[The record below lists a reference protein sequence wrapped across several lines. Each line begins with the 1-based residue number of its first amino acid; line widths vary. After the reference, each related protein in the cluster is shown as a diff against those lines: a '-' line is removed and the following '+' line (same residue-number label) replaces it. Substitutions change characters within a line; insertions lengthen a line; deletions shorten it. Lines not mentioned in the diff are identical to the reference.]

1 MANLIQFRRGSA
13 ANWSSVNPILAQG
26 EVGVETDELGT
37 EDVKE
42 KIGDGVT
49 AWNSLPYRPTGSSE
63 TTETIKQKR
72 PIKTINN
79 ESLEGVGNIEI
90 SAGGVSNVYETNT
103 ITFINTAG
111 DYFGRYATP
120 RTGEMLVDET
130 GAVTGGI
137 SVVYY
142 INSTLDIP
150 FTPIATVGDFINN
163 QLCKLYIERD
173 VNNNYTLNIVNL

>member
-1 MANLIQFRRGSA
+1 MATQIQLRRDTA
-13 ANWSSVNPILAQG
+13 ANWTANNPILAEG
-26 EVGVETDELGT
+26 EKGIETNGLGT
-37 EDVKE
+37 STVLS
-42 KIGDGVT
+42 KIGNGVDDWVT
-49 AWNSLPYRPTGSSE
+49 LPYQSTGGS
-63 TTETIKQKR
+63 
-72 PIKTINN
+72 
-79 ESLEGVGNIEI
+79 
-90 SAGGVSNVYETNT
+90 GVSNVYDSNT
-103 ITFINTAG
+103 ITFINTTG

-120 RTGEMLVDET
+120 RTGEILVDET